1 MAILTSYSRQDI
13 SGGGTISIPLSANV
27 NYVDLYGSLSMS
39 GNCSIQ
45 ADGTPALGNMFILG
59 IENGIDKGAYT
70 LSILGVA
77 FDIDVAGSSTIL
89 GFYNGS
95 AWKVTYLPSLNATQV
110 INNKTLVNAT
120 ITLAKMADL
129 NAAQFIMGNSG
140 NRPTATTLTGA
151 ISVSNTGVVTIVD
164 AAVATANIANSAVT
178 TAKINN
184 GAVTLAKLEASLQNY
199 FANGVV
205 VPFSYTIPSASVL
218 TANTTPV
225 NFLGAG
231 GANTILQPVG
241 DLFLS
246 MTYGGT
252 AYAANGDISI
262 YQAGSNIPM
271 FTCAANAFLFGTESR
286 RVVATPKRPVGVTD
300 TQYLTNAG
308 WYFTVDS
315 GDPTTGN
322 SPITISGLY
331 RVVNV

>member
-1 MAILTSYSRQDI
+1 
-13 SGGGTISIPLSANV
+13 
-27 NYVDLYGSLSMS
+27 
-39 GNCSIQ
+39 
-45 ADGTPALGNMFILG
+45 
-59 IENGIDKGAYT
+59 
-70 LSILGVA
+70 
-77 FDIDVAGSSTIL
+77 
-89 GFYNGS
+89 
-95 AWKVTYLPSLNATQV
+95 
-110 INNKTLVNAT
+110 
-120 ITLAKMADL
+120 MADL